1 MSRFDGKVAIV
12 TGGASGIGAATARQL
27 SADGAHVVVVDLAED
42 AGHATAEEIGGTFA
56 KLDVG
61 DSAGWS
67 TLVADT
73 ERNHGGVDLAF
84 LNAGIAF
91 GVYPVIVE
99 DVSDEDYRRIMRVN
113 VDGVMFG
120 MRSVIPAMKA
130 RGGGAIVATSSLAG
144 IGPHPDDP
152 VYAATK
158 HFVIGL
164 VRSMARPMREH
175 SITINAVCPGGVDTP
190 LLDTTGRRDAIV
202 GAGRSLMDASEIADA
217 VTALLAGDETGH
229 VYSVM
234 HGRGAERFEFG
245 TIPGMR
251 G

>member
-27 SADGAHVVVVDLAED
+27 SGDGAHVVVVDLAED
-42 AGHATAEEIGGTFA
+42 AGHATADEIGGTYV

-61 DSAGWS
+61 DSSGWS

-73 ERNHGGVDLAF
+73 ERNLGGVDFAF

-144 IGPHPDDP
+144 LGPHPDDP

-164 VRSMARPMREH
+164 VRSMARPLREH

-190 LLDTTGRRDAIV
+190 IV

-217 VTALLAGDETGH
+217 VTALLAGNETGH

-234 HGRGAERFEFG
+234 HGRGAERFEFRA
-245 TIPGMR
+245 IPGMR